1 MTIYLPIC
9 LPTYIYISLYVC
21 IVSEWWCTLCCDHEG
36 LAWIGIDITDESTKK
51 TLAICLKESDLT
63 PLLIALYEA
72 SRYNNIGDFFTSK
85 GTIYN
90 ALLCSILRLSVLL
103 LSVRRL
109 RPNATEWSIQA
120 APCDTEIAVLQIS
133 YRLSENWYAIWL
145 TDTAI
150 RNTFVQSPSLLCSAL
165 SALLCR
171 LLLLPRHT
179 YPSSVHAA
187 RRRNEPR
194 SVLLRDIFPG

>member
-1 MTIYLPIC
+1 M
-9 LPTYIYISLYVC
+9 
-21 IVSEWWCTLCCDHEG
+21 CCDHEG

-120 APCDTEIAVLQIS
+120 ASGDTEIAVLQIS
-133 YRLSENWYAIWL
+133 YRMSENWYAI
-145 TDTAI
+145 
-150 RNTFVQSPSLLCSAL
+150 
-165 SALLCR
+165 
-171 LLLLPRHT
+171 
-179 YPSSVHAA
+179 
-187 RRRNEPR
+187 
-194 SVLLRDIFPG
+194 